1 VLALEPHPQRAIIPV
16 HFIAQDP
23 RRGESAREGARQHR
37 LRQLRLRV
45 ERDHLGD
52 PGFAAPRFYSSAVWF
67 GVATARRNRYEQ
79 MFTDMVRQFD
89 AGCLERDRITQRLIN
104 DRRFADI
111 PAATANLPKEMCNW

>member
-1 VLALEPHPQRAIIPV
+1 
-16 HFIAQDP
+16 
-23 RRGESAREGARQHR
+23 
-37 LRQLRLRV
+37 
-45 ERDHLGD
+45 
-52 PGFAAPRFYSSAVWF
+52 
-67 GVATARRNRYEQ
+67 